1 MRIKIKKCSVS
12 QLWYRNEIG
21 EEYDV
26 SREVTGADSRF
37 RSIPKYAVMDKE
49 GKEFGFVR
57 KEDAEI
63 VS

>member
-1 MRIKIKKCSVS
+1 M
-12 QLWYRNEIG
+12 WYRNEIG